1 MRFILLK
8 FLVKIA
14 IHFARLS
21 KSSIQLQAEKSA
33 NCPNDY
39 VQLINGPYGS
49 TDVIVKL
56 CGNALPLQD
65 SARKFRSKSN
75 FLLLHMHTNGDGSH
89 RGFIARHSGMS
100 LQS

>member
-1 MRFILLK
+1 MVPIY
-8 FLVKIA
+8 
-14 IHFARLS
+14 FARLS
-21 KSSIQLQAEKSA
+21 EFSIQLQAEKSA

-56 CGNALPLQD
+56 CGNALPLED

-75 FLLLHMHTNGDGSH
+75 FLLLHMHTNRDGPN
-89 RGFIARHSGMS
+89 RGFIARHSGMT
-100 LQS
+100 LQSYIYSL